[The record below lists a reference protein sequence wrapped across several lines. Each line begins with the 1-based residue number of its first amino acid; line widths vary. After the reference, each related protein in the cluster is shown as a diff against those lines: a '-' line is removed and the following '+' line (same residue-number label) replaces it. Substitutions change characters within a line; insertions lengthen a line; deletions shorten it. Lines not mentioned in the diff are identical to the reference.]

1 MSTPTPYLST
11 LVLLCS
17 AFPAQAFRVGLAL
30 TADQRPA
37 GRLRRV
43 LARVWLPAG
52 FLLVAALVW
61 YVAPGSGVTTLPP
74 AAAWFL
80 VAVALGLAAPVMEIG
95 TGVLVA
101 VARGHRVGRV
111 RLHERWGGAGWPV
124 LGTALA
130 VAVAEE
136 VIFRGVGLHLLVT
149 ELGWPAAAAVGL
161 TAVGYGLNHL
171 YFGPLTVLQKSV
183 TGVLLGVLFLAS
195 GHSLLVVVVAHGV
208 QNVAIL
214 GLARRREVH
223 R

>member
-1 MSTPTPYLST
+1 
-11 LVLLCS
+11 
-17 AFPAQAFRVGLAL
+17 
-30 TADQRPA
+30 
-37 GRLRRV
+37 
-43 LARVWLPAG
+43 
-52 FLLVAALVW
+52 
-61 YVAPGSGVTTLPP
+61 
-74 AAAWFL
+74 
-80 VAVALGLAAPVMEIG
+80 
-95 TGVLVA
+95 VLVA

-130 VAVAEE
+130 VAVAAE